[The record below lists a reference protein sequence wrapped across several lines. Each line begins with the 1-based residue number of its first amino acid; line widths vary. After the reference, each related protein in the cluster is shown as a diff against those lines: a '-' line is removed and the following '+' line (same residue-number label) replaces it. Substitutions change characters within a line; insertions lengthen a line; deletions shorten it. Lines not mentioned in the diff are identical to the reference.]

1 MQGAAYTRLSQEVE
15 LDRQGAARSHG
26 RFGYE
31 STTVT
36 LIIPFISDD
45 FAMLVSDRR
54 FVLPNGRSVDEDGN
68 KVVVFNRHHC
78 FGYTGLA
85 TLNGYP
91 TDMWLADVLASV
103 GAKPLPEAL
112 KLLRERATEQFLRL
126 DVKSRWKRHAFV
138 GIGWSRLMPMN
149 ILRPAMFRVSNYHTS
164 DGSRLPEAEDIFRV
178 YLNVLGPRCP
188 FMWGAIGQP
197 ISTSLTVAATRL
209 FRRAGRSR
217 ISANIVWRVVSSV
230 MSYTA
235 RQNVAV
241 GRGLLAI
248 CLPLASVGPSQTFQ
262 MIAPLNGLAR
272 FDNTVASFLDV
283 LARPDKFVLHGPT
296 IVENG
301 VVAHGLKIIRLDADS
316 SGRDI
321 VAERYLKKAGANTYF
336 RDGIVP
342 PLCEP

>member
-1 MQGAAYTRLSQEVE
+1 M
-15 LDRQGAARSHG
+15 
-26 RFGYE
+26 
-31 STTVT
+31 T

-68 KVVVFNRHHC
+68 KVVVFNRHYC

-112 KLLRERATEQFLRL
+112 KLLRERATEQFLAL
-126 DVKSRWKRHAFV
+126 DVEPQQKRHAFV
-138 GIGWSRLMPMN
+138 GVGWSRLMPMN
-149 ILRPAMFRVSNYHTS
+149 ILRPAIFRVSNYHTP
-164 DGSRLPEAEDIFRV
+164 DGRSLPEAEDIFRV
-178 YLNVLGPRCP
+178 HLNLLGPRCP
-188 FMWGAIGQP
+188 FMWGAIGQQ
-197 ISTSLTVAATRL
+197 IEQSLAVTATRL
-209 FRRAGRSR
+209 FRRVGRSR

-235 RQNVAV
+235 RHNVAV
-241 GRGLLAI
+241 GRGLLGI
-248 CLPLASVGPSQTFQ
+248 CIPLASVRPSRTFQ
-262 MIAPLNGLAR
+262 MIAPLNGVAR
-272 FDNTVASFLDV
+272 FDNSVPSFLDV
-283 LARPDKFVLHGPT
+283 LARADKFVLHGPT

-301 VVAHGLKIIRLDADS
+301 VVAHGLKIIRLDPDS

-336 RDGIVP
+336 KDGFVP
-342 PLCEP
+342 PPGER